1 MRRWLWLLSVLLLSS
16 RVLAFDSAALAQQLA
31 AVEVVRG
38 DFIQEKHLR
47 SLTMPLSSRGQFVL
61 SKQHGLLWNV
71 QQPFA
76 QSYRIDQQGV
86 ALLTENGWQSQPGQ
100 NVATRQSRLFLA
112 VLQGNQQALEADFTL
127 QLQGDA
133 QHWQL
138 QLLPKAV
145 FLQQIFK
152 VIEIHGG
159 ALVERIELHETQ
171 GDRTV
176 MRMLNSQV
184 DSTLLDDEQHAF
196 QP

>member
-1 MRRWLWLLSVLLLSS
+1 MRTLPWLLCLLLLSS
-16 RVLAFDSAALAQQLA
+16 RIWAFDSGQLAQQLA
-31 AVEVVRG
+31 AAEVVRG
-38 DFIQEKHLR
+38 EFIQEKHLR
-47 SLTMPLSSRGQFVL
+47 SLAFPLSSAGQFVL
-61 SKQHGLLWNV
+61 SKQHGLLWQV
-71 QQPFA
+71 QQPFT
-76 QSYRIDQQGV
+76 QTYRIDAQGV
-86 ALLTENGWQSQPGQ
+86 SLLTANGWQSQPGQ
-100 NVATRQSRLFLA
+100 NVAARQSRLFLA

-133 QHWQL
+133 QQWQL

-145 FLQQIFK
+145 FLQQIFT

-159 ALVERIELHETQ
+159 ALVERIELYETQ

>member
-1 MRRWLWLLSVLLLSS
+1 MKSWFWLLCMLLLSS
-16 RVLAFDSAALAQQLA
+16 RLWAFDSAQLTQQLA

-38 DFIQEKHLR
+38 EFVQEKHLR
-47 SLTMPLSSRGQFVL
+47 SLTLPLSSRGQFVL
-61 SKQHGLLWNV
+61 SRQQGLLWKV

-76 QSYRIDQQGV
+76 QSYRIDVQGV
-86 ALLTENGWQSQPGQ
+86 SLLTENGWQSQPGQ
-100 NVATRQSRLFLA
+100 NVAARQSRLFLA
-112 VLQGNQQALEADFTL
+112 VLQGDQQALEADFTL

-133 QHWQL
+133 QQWQL
-138 QLLPKAV
+138 QLLPKAL

-176 MRMLNSQV
+176 MRMLNSQA
-184 DSTLLDDEQHAF
+184 DNALLDDEQHAF

>member
-1 MRRWLWLLSVLLLSS
+1 MKGWPWLLCLLFLSS
-16 RVLAFDSAALAQQLA
+16 RVWAFDSAELAQQLA

-38 DFIQEKHLR
+38 EFVQEKHLR
-47 SLTMPLSSRGQFVL
+47 SLPMPLSSRGQFVL
-61 SKQHGLLWNV
+61 SKQHGLLWKV

-76 QSYRIDQQGV
+76 QNYRIDEQGV

-100 NVATRQSRLFLA
+100 NVAARQSRLFLA
-112 VLQGNQQALEADFTL
+112 VLQGNQQALEADFIL

-133 QHWQL
+133 QQWQL

-159 ALVERIELHETQ
+159 ALVERIELQETQ

>member
-1 MRRWLWLLSVLLLSS
+1 MRTLPWLLCLLLLSS
-16 RVLAFDSAALAQQLA
+16 RIWAFDSGQLAQQLA
-31 AVEVVRG
+31 AAEVVRG
-38 DFIQEKHLR
+38 EFIQEKHLR
-47 SLTMPLSSRGQFVL
+47 SLAFPLSSAGQFVL
-61 SKQHGLLWNV
+61 SKQHGLLWQV
-71 QQPFA
+71 QQPFT
-76 QSYRIDQQGV
+76 QTYRIDGQGV
-86 ALLTENGWQSQPGQ
+86 SLLTTNGWQSQPGQ
-100 NVATRQSRLFLA
+100 NVAARQSRLFLA

-133 QHWQL
+133 QQWQL

>member
-1 MRRWLWLLSVLLLSS
+1 MRTLPWLLCLLLLSS
-16 RVLAFDSAALAQQLA
+16 RIWAFDSGQLAQQLA
-31 AVEVVRG
+31 AAEVVRG
-38 DFIQEKHLR
+38 EFIQEKHLR
-47 SLTMPLSSRGQFVL
+47 SLAFPLSSAGQFVL
-61 SKQHGLLWNV
+61 SKQYGLLWQV
-71 QQPFA
+71 QQPFT
-76 QSYRIDQQGV
+76 QTYRIDAQGV
-86 ALLTENGWQSQPGQ
+86 SLLTANGWQSQPGQ
-100 NVATRQSRLFLA
+100 NVAARQSRLFLA

-133 QHWQL
+133 QQWQL

-145 FLQQIFK
+145 FLQQIFT

>member
-1 MRRWLWLLSVLLLSS
+1 MP
-16 RVLAFDSAALAQQLA
+16 FN
-31 AVEVVRG
+31 
-38 DFIQEKHLR
+38 
-47 SLTMPLSSRGQFVL
+47 LTAPRLES
-61 SKQHGLLWNV
+61 
-71 QQPFA
+71 PF
-76 QSYRIDQQGV
+76 
-86 ALLTENGWQSQPGQ
+86 
-100 NVATRQSRLFLA
+100 
-112 VLQGNQQALEADFTL
+112 
-127 QLQGDA
+127 DA

>member
-1 MRRWLWLLSVLLLSS
+1 MRRWLWLLCVLLLSS
-16 RVLAFDSAALAQQLA
+16 RAWAFDSAALAQQLS

-61 SKQHGLLWNV
+61 SKQHGLLWKV

-86 ALLTENGWQSQPGQ
+86 ALSTASGWQSQPGQ
-100 NVATRQSRLFLA
+100 NVAARQSRLFLA

>member
-1 MRRWLWLLSVLLLSS
+1 MKRWPWLLCLLLLSS
-16 RVLAFDSAALAQQLA
+16 RLWAFDSAQLAQQLA
-31 AVEVVRG
+31 VAEVVRG
-38 DFIQEKHLR
+38 EFVQEKHLR
-47 SLTMPLSSRGQFVL
+47 SLAMPLSSRGQFVL
-61 SKQHGLLWNV
+61 SKQLGLLWKV

-76 QSYRIDQQGV
+76 KTYRIDGQGV
-86 ALLTENGWQSQPGQ
+86 SLLADNVWQTQPGQ
-100 NVATRQSRLFLA
+100 NVAARQSQLFLA
-112 VLQGNQQALEADFTL
+112 VLQGDQRALEADFTL
-127 QLQGDA
+127 QLQGNA
-133 QHWQL
+133 EQWQL

-145 FLQQIFK
+145 FLQHIFK

>member
-1 MRRWLWLLSVLLLSS
+1 MKRWSWLLCLLLLSS
-16 RVLAFDSAALAQQLA
+16 RLWAFDSAELAQQLA

-38 DFIQEKHLR
+38 DFVQEKHLR
-47 SLTMPLSSRGQFVL
+47 SLPMPLSSRGQFVL

-76 QSYRIDQQGV
+76 QSYRIDEQGV
-86 ALLTENGWQSQPGQ
+86 ALLTASGWQSQPGQ
-100 NVATRQSRLFLA
+100 NVAARQSRLFLA

-127 QLQGDA
+127 QLQGNA
-133 QHWQL
+133 EQWQL
-138 QLLPKAV
+138 QLLPKAL

>member
-1 MRRWLWLLSVLLLSS
+1 MTRWPWLLCLLLLSL
-16 RVLAFDSAALAQQLA
+16 RVWAFDSAALAQQLA

-38 DFIQEKHLR
+38 DFVQEKHLR
-47 SLTMPLSSRGQFVL
+47 SLDFPLSSRGEFVL
-61 SKQHGLLWNV
+61 SKQHGLLWKV

-76 QSYRIDQQGV
+76 QSYRIDKQGV
-86 ALLTENGWQSQPGQ
+86 ALLTDNGWQSQPGQ
-100 NVATRQSRLFLA
+100 NIAARQSRLFLA
-112 VLQGNQQALEADFTL
+112 VLQGDQQALEADFTL

-138 QLLPKAV
+138 QLSPKAV

-176 MRMLNSQV
+176 MRMQNSHV

>member
-1 MRRWLWLLSVLLLSS
+1 MKRWPWLLCLLLLSS
-16 RVLAFDSAALAQQLA
+16 RLWAFDSAQLAQQLA
-31 AVEVVRG
+31 AAEVVRG
-38 DFIQEKHLR
+38 EFVQEKHLR
-47 SLTMPLSSRGQFVL
+47 SLTIPLSSRGQFVL
-61 SKQHGLLWNV
+61 SKQHGLLWKV

-76 QSYRIDQQGV
+76 QSYRIDEQGV
-86 ALLTENGWQSQPGQ
+86 ALLTENGWQGQPGQ
-100 NVATRQSRLFLA
+100 NVAARQSRLFLA

-133 QHWQL
+133 QQWQL
-138 QLLPKAV
+138 QLLPKAL

-152 VIEIHGG
+152 MIEIHGG

-176 MRMLNSQV
+176 MRMLNSQT
-184 DSTLLDDEQHAF
+184 DSVLLDDEQNAF